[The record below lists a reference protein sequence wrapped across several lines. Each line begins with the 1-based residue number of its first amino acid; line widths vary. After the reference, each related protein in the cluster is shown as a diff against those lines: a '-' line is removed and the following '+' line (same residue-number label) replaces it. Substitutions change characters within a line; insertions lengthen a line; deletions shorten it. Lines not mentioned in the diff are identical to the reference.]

1 MPTKKENLTRLQ
13 KIARV
18 DKLGTGEYKNYFEG
32 CEKYKITYAFE
43 ITYDLMVEL
52 AIERIRYDKTI
63 KITNLNYV
71 YNQRAV
77 EYWQEERDDQ
87 DKNNDKWATF
97 IEDSINEIIGRIS
110 R

>member
-1 MPTKKENLTRLQ
+1 MPYPKKNLTRQ
-13 KIARV
+13 DQIDRV

-43 ITYDLMVEL
+43 ITYDKMVDL

-63 KITNLNYV
+63 KITNLDYV
-71 YNQRAV
+71 FAEDAV
-77 EYWQEERDDQ
+77 EDWQDERNEQ
-87 DKNNDKWATF
+87 DETTDKWAPF
-97 IEDSINEIIGRIS
+97 IEDSINEIVGCIS